1 MLAALLSL
9 ASKSRL
15 SMARRRFFAAG
26 LVSTSRKTIQSGL
39 KKRGLSNRALI
50 VGIVLFALAVTL
62 APPIQHYFTQKAQIN
77 SLRTQLSDNQAMLDK
92 AADELAQWND
102 PEYVASQARARLHF
116 VFPGERQYIVVGD
129 DALEN
134 LNEQTKVSEQLPVG
148 LPWYSR
154 LISSITST
162 NVNQ

>member
-1 MLAALLSL
+1 
-9 ASKSRL
+9 
-15 SMARRRFFAAG
+15 MARRRFFAAG
-26 LVSTSRKTIQSGL
+26 LVSSSKKSIQSGL

-50 VGIVLFALAVTL
+50 VGIVLFVVAITL
-62 APPIQHYFTQKAQIN
+62 APPIQHYFTQRAQIN
-77 SLRTQLSDNQAMLDK
+77 SLKTQISDNQAMLDK
-92 AADELAQWND
+92 AAGELAQWDD

-129 DALEN
+129 DEITGDGQ
-134 LNEQTKVSEQLPVG
+134 QTKISGQLPIG

-162 NVNQ
+162 NVNN

>member
-1 MLAALLSL
+1 
-9 ASKSRL
+9 
-15 SMARRRFFAAG
+15 MAKRKFFAAG
-26 LVSTSRKTIQSGL
+26 FISNSRKSIELGL

-50 VGIVLFALAVTL
+50 VGIVLFIVAITL
-62 APPIQHYFTQKAQIN
+62 APPIQNYFTQRAQIN
-77 SLRTQLSDNQAMLDK
+77 ALKTQISDNQAMLDK

-129 DALEN
+129 ETLEN